1 MLRLSL
7 RRRSPLAGFLGLL
20 CVLPVAA
27 HAQALVSAI
36 LDGQGV
42 SDAQLKRAQRV
53 TESALKQVSSL
64 PVGEGPAFKK
74 GAPKRCVDCARDL
87 VSSLSAAGVV
97 LLDLRSL
104 DSKSDRVAIEVQLWI
119 DGQRVGSKRGEGSIE
134 GFETAVRPVLEVL
147 LPAWARKGYGGL
159 RLELEPGAV
168 VKVDGRLA
176 SGKAGDVVAV
186 PAGVHQV
193 DVVFAEGHAVLQRV
207 QVDEGARVN
216 VAALSPAE
224 AVSGSAPKGM
234 STLRGVSYGVFVAG
248 AAAIA
253 GGLIAGALGR
263 GTGEGLASCQGDKR
277 DCATLDVVQARQ
289 AQAEAYA
296 TTGNVMLGVGAGLAG
311 VGVGLFIID
320 AVTE

>member
-1 MLRLSL
+1 VFRL
-7 RRRSPLAGFLGLL
+7 LGLL
-20 CVLPVAA
+20 CVLPLTA
-27 HAQALVSAI
+27 HAQNLVSAI
-36 LDGQGV
+36 LDAQGI
-42 SDAQLKRAQRV
+42 SDAAIKRAQRV

-64 PVGEGPAFKK
+64 PVGEGPSFKK
-74 GAPKRCVDCARDL
+74 GAPKKCEDCARDL
-87 VSSLSAAGVV
+87 VSSLNAAGVV
-97 LLDLRSL
+97 LLDLRAL
-104 DSKSDRVAIEVQLWI
+104 DKQGDRVAIEVQLWM
-119 DGQRVGSKRGEGSIE
+119 DGEKVGSKRGEGSIE
-134 GFETAVRPVLEVL
+134 GFETAVKPVLEVL

-159 RLELEPGAV
+159 RMELEPGAV

-176 SGKAGDVVAV
+176 TSKPGEVVPV
-186 PAGVHQV
+186 PAGTHQV

-216 VAALSPAE
+216 VQTLSPAE
-224 AVSGSAPKGM
+224 AVSGKAPRSM

-263 GTGEGLASCQGDKR
+263 QTGEGLASCQGDKR
-277 DCATLDVVQARQ
+277 DCATLDSVQAKQ

-296 TTGNVMLGVGAGLAG
+296 TTGNVMLGVGSALAG